1 MTFATVKDVA
11 FRGLASA
18 VPAVT
23 SPLSLE
29 NERFGADVISK
40 ISISTGIVDRR
51 IAPSELKASDLCVA
65 AAQCLLAELKWEPD
79 SVELLIF
86 ITQTPDFDAPST
98 ACTIQDRLGLPKTA
112 AAFDIS
118 LGCSGYAYGLWVAGS
133 LLRSLNAG
141 RALVLVG
148 DTLTHRISRDERALW
163 PLFGD
168 AGSATALEIDP
179 NSPVMYFELGT
190 DGSGF
195 KHLLLERSTFSD
207 QGPPMLH
214 MDGLEVFSFALREVP
229 PMVRRLLDR
238 ANLEVEDIDQWVF
251 HQANEFILHNLQKRL
266 KIPAERFTVDL
277 AQWGNTSGAS
287 IPLAISSSLR
297 SAFGEKEQRIL
308 LAGFGI
314 GLSWSSV
321 ILEVPRNVVLPSIV
335 EVTSAGD
342 SHA

>member
-1 MTFATVKDVA
+1 VTFATVKDVA

-18 VPAVT
+18 VPSVT
-23 SPLSLE
+23 SPLTLE
-29 NERFGADVISK
+29 KERFGADVISK
-40 ISISTGIVDRR
+40 ISINTGIVDRR
-51 IAPSELKASDLCVA
+51 IAPPEMKASDLCIA
-65 AAQCLLAELKWEPD
+65 AAQCLLAELKWEPG

-86 ITQTPDFDAPST
+86 LTQTPDFDAPST
-98 ACTIQDRLGLPKTA
+98 ACTIQDRLGLPKAA

-118 LGCSGYAYGLWVAGS
+118 LGCSSYAYGLWVAGS
-133 LLRSLNAG
+133 LLRSLGKG

-148 DTLTHRISRDERALW
+148 DTLTHRISRENRTIW

-168 AGSATALEIDP
+168 AGSATALEVDVK
-179 NSPVMYFELGT
+179 SPVMHFELGT

-195 KHLLLERSTFSD
+195 KHLLIERSIFGD
-207 QGPPMLH
+207 QGPPQLH

-229 PMVRRLLDR
+229 SMVKRLLDKT
-238 ANLEVEDIDQWVF
+238 NLEVEDIDQWVF
-251 HQANEFILHNLQKRL
+251 HQANEFILRNLQRRL
-266 KIPAERFTVDL
+266 KIPDERFTVDL

-297 SAFGEKEQRIL
+297 STFGAKEQRLL

-321 ILEVPRNVVLPSIV
+321 ILDVPCNVAMPPIV

-342 SHA
+342 SRE